1 MAAPQRRL
9 RSLAAALA
17 TPHRCAA
24 EPPSVEALSG
34 DSGFQPMVPWAA
46 KGYHTNEGYYE
57 SFTGGGGC
65 TADGLIRKCSML
77 RLRGDGA
84 RPLFACPSAVH
95 IDMRVGWGARQAT
108 PC

>member
-1 MAAPQRRL
+1 MSAPQRRL
-9 RSLAAALA
+9 RRLAAALA
-17 TPHRCAA
+17 PHHCAA
-24 EPPSVEALSG
+24 EPPSAEALSG
-34 DSGFQPMVPWAA
+34 DSGFQPMVPWAG

-57 SFTGGGGC
+57 SYTGGGGC

-84 RPLFACPSAVH
+84 RPLFAVPLPCTWPCES
-95 IDMRVGWGARQAT
+95 GCGARQAT